1 MNMKF
6 TTPEIEFEVIESLD
20 VIATSPEDEEQ
31 GTTVSPIDPSL
42 KNDPYLDDKF

>member
-1 MNMKF
+1 MKF
-6 TTPEIEFEVIESLD
+6 TIPEIEMELIETLD
-20 VIATSPEDEEQ
+20 VIATSEEIEE

>member
-1 MNMKF
+1 MKF
-6 TTPEIEFEVIESLD
+6 TIPEIEFELIETLD
-20 VIATSPEDEEQ
+20 VIATSEEIEE

>member
-1 MNMKF
+1 MKF
-6 TTPEIEFEVIESLD
+6 TTPEIEFEMIETLD
-20 VIATSPEDEEQ
+20 VIATSPEEEQ